1 MQGEDDMMLE
11 DLALLL
17 HPDASDSRSKTAT
30 NLILLQ
36 ALWDSDTKGALF
48 FFDEISR
55 AHER

>member
-1 MQGEDDMMLE
+1 MMLE